1 MTPDQ
6 IQRIDDLTE
15 KLADVFL
22 READPDNWTAPGT
35 MPADM
40 STEQRGNRFWD
51 RKGASAT
58 GSVLRFAL
66 DIADRN
72 NQKDAPLVGDD
83 MDEEIAKAEKR
94 ADSEMRRVLGSA
106 AARATMTS
114 GKAGK

>member
-6 IQRIDDLTE
+6 LQRIADLTE
-15 KLADVFL
+15 KLADVFIK
-22 READPDNWTAPGT
+22 EANPDNWTAPGT

-40 STEQRGNRFWD
+40 TTEQRGNRFWD

-72 NQKDAPLVGDD
+72 NQKAKPLVGED
-83 MDEEIAKAEKR
+83 MDEEIAKAEKL
-94 ADSEMRRVLGSA
+94 ADAEMRRVLGSA
-106 AARATMTS
+106 SARATMTS
-114 GKAGK
+114 GKPGK